1 MEEAGVQLRLAAPE
15 DAEQIRQVVRFTLAN
30 PEGRS
35 VRKRY
40 EDAIARSEVL
50 VLTRYEPREKAN
62 RIQGFIEWHT
72 RVDGPVTIRDMG
84 SVGDT
89 PNQGILKWLLREL
102 VRMLQ
107 PPSASAKVRADQ
119 VAFVDVFR
127 ETPGFEMEG
136 QEYTRPHWRQIW
148 TWTPQTERSA
158 LGPAT
163 RRPAGVGANR
173 QPPARRR
180 GPR

>member
-1 MEEAGVQLRLAAPE
+1 MEDAGVQFRMALPE
-15 DAEQIRQVVRFTLAN
+15 DAEAIRQAARFTLAN

-40 EDAIARSEVL
+40 EDAVGRQEVL

-84 SVGDT
+84 SIGDA
-89 PNQGILKWLLREL
+89 PSSGILKRLLREL
-102 VRMLQ
+102 IRMLQ

-119 VAFVDVFR
+119 DAFISVFR
-127 ETPGFEMEG
+127 ETPGFYLEG

-148 TWTPQTERSA
+148 TWTPEAER
-158 LGPAT
+158 LMLHPPT
-163 RRPAGVGANR
+163 RRPATVGAGR
-173 QPPARRR
+173 EPLRRR

>member
-1 MEEAGVQLRLAAPE
+1 MMEEAGVQFRLALPE
-15 DAEQIRQVVRFTLAN
+15 DAEQIRQVVHFTLAN

-40 EDAIARSEVL
+40 EDAVARREVL
-50 VLTRYEPREKAN
+50 VLTRYEPREKAT
-62 RIQGFIEWHT
+62 RVQGFIEWHT

-89 PNQGILKWLLREL
+89 PSQGILKRLLREL
-102 VRMLQ
+102 IRMLQ

-119 VAFVDVFR
+119 EAFISVFR
-127 ETPGFEMEG
+127 ETHGFFLEG

-148 TWTPQTERSA
+148 TWTPEAERLA
-158 LGPAT
+158 LSPPGRRLAT
-163 RRPAGVGANR
+163 VGADR
-173 QPPARRR
+173 QPPRRQGQR
-180 GPR
+180 